1 MSNIGSNA
9 GSGLRGGVHSV
20 HGTYPPSTPL
30 TPTPSFGKSIGASTD
45 TTRGAGEAIR
55 GQINAFADSAV
66 GSNDSAA
73 QNQTIADRGVNE
85 FQTGSRTHNPGSSFD
100 KHPSDVRAG
109 GLRGNPAADNWGSNT
124 TSTTGTYGH
133 PSSTNAGP
141 HGSNVANTADP
152 RVDSDLSGRGTTGTY
167 GYPSSTNAG
176 PHGSNVANTADPRV
190 DSDLSGRGT
199 TGTYGHP
206 SSTNAGPHGSNVAN
220 SADPRIDSDLS
231 NRGTTGTYGHS
242 STNAGPHGSNVANTA
257 DPRVDSDL
265 SNR

>member
-1 MSNIGSNA
+1 
-9 GSGLRGGVHSV
+9 
-20 HGTYPPSTPL
+20 
-30 TPTPSFGKSIGASTD
+30 TPSFGKSIGASTD

-109 GLRGNPAADNWGSNT
+109 ELRGNPAADNWGSNT

-167 GYPSSTNAG
+167 G
-176 PHGSNVANTADPRV
+176 
-190 DSDLSGRGT
+190 
-199 TGTYGHP
+199 HP

-220 SADPRIDSDLS
+220 SADPRVDSDLS

-242 STNAGPHGSNVANTA
+242 STNAGPHSSNVTNTV

-265 SNR
+265 SNRGHTGAYGTGNASHATHNPTGAYGNPSSTNAGPHGSNVLNKTDPRIDSDRDNR